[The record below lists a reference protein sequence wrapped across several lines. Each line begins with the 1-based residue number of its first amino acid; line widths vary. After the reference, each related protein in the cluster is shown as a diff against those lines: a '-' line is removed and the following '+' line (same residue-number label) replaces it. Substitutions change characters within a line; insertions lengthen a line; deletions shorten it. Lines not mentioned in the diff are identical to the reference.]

1 MEYLTISQ
9 KLQITLNIIDKLR
22 FFEGPHGPVNLFNEE
37 YSFVQ
42 ELKKIFK
49 EYIKSD
55 KQFKGTLEFKE
66 IGKVIEYRLPIMN
79 TKQPLFVIRMK

>member
-1 MEYLTISQ
+1 MEYLTSSQ
-9 KLQITLNIIDKLR
+9 KLQITLDIVQKLR
-22 FFEGPHGPVNLFNEE
+22 AFEGPHGPVNLFNDE
-37 YSFVQ
+37 YSFVP

-66 IGKVIEYRLPIMN
+66 IGKFIEYRLPIMN
-79 TKQPLFVIRMK
+79 TKQPLFVIRM